1 MSTTNAYA
9 GARSGGKI
17 VNKRHRKFSTFTP
30 YDRPPP
36 PPAQQSPNWLTGV
49 VFPATRTIVSGA
61 AKLLS
66 SVFDSDSSSCSSSSA
81 CTHPD
86 SNSIEEDDTKD
97 DNDHDKDVELLKE
110 TDYAATDGEH
120 SEGMSKSKCL
130 IEQLLMRETFSR
142 AECERFINLINS
154 RAVDSPTLYYGLQD
168 AIPDGTTGTLN
179 ACSQAI
185 IEAREWLKNKKEDLH
200 LGPCLVDQPIS
211 FITENME
218 NVDGSPIY
226 VAKSYMK
233 ARPPWA
239 SPSAEHETRTPSM
252 KLKLFDKGTPFP
264 DGVDSTSSSRKK
276 NALASGSW
284 NIHEEIRRVRS
295 KATNDM
301 LHSPPAKRIDL
312 PLLSEQK
319 MKRKAFID
327 SKLTTM
333 GDMAVLATDIGL
345 SEIRQFAGESKTVLL
360 KPSEAQDNERAEVAG
375 VSSAF
380 ESHHH
385 SGPVLTSENVD
396 AVKGVPSLEV
406 SLLGGGEHEQMQIG
420 AFPSTER
427 PSNDVRAVQVKCD
440 FLTECLEIP
449 NYENEQMSSGSSST
463 PK

>member
-36 PPAQQSPNWLTGV
+36 PPAQKSPNWLTGV

-81 CTHPD
+81 FSHPD
-86 SNSIEEDDTKD
+86 SNSIEEDDIKD

-110 TDYAATDGEH
+110 TECAATDGEH

-154 RAVDSPTLYYGLQD
+154 RSVDSPTLYYGLQD

-185 IEAREWLKNKKEDLH
+185 TEAREWLKNKKEDLH
-200 LGPCLVDQPIS
+200 IGPCLVDQPIS

-218 NVDGSPIY
+218 KVDGSPIY

-252 KLKLFDKGTPFP
+252 KSKLFDKGTPFP

-327 SKLTTM
+327 SKLTTA

-345 SEIRQFAGESKTVLL
+345 SEIRQVAGECRTVLFES
-360 KPSEAQDNERAEVAG
+360 SEAQDNERAEVAG
-375 VSSAF
+375 VSSAS

-396 AVKGVPSLEV
+396 VKSVPSLEV
-406 SLLGGGEHEQMQIG
+406 SLLGGGEQQMQID
-420 AFPSTER
+420 AFLSTER
-427 PSNDVRAVQVKCD
+427 LSNDVRVVQVKCD
-440 FLTECLEIP
+440 FLTEASLEVP
-449 NYENEQMSSGSSST
+449 NFENEQMSSGT
-463 PK
+463 